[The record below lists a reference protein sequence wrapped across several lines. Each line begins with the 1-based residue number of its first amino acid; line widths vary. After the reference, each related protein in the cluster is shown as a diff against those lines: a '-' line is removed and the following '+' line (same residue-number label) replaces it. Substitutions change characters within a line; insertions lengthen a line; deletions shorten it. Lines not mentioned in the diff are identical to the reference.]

1 MDSARLAS
9 GESVLIHG
17 GSSGIGTA
25 AIQLC
30 SALGHDVFATAGNAD
45 KCTACEQL
53 GARRAINY
61 RNEDFVDVIE
71 QATEGMGVDV
81 ILDMVGGD
89 YIERNFRALARR
101 GRLVNIAFQKGTR
114 AEVNFAPM
122 LMKRL
127 SFMATTL
134 RGRSNQEKGRIRDAV
149 RTGVWPLLEAGR
161 IRPVVDQLFCIAE
174 AQAAHEK
181 MRSSGHIG
189 KILLAM

>member
-1 MDSARLAS
+1 
-9 GESVLIHG
+9 
-17 GSSGIGTA
+17 
-25 AIQLC
+25 
-30 SALGHDVFATAGNAD
+30 
-45 KCTACEQL
+45 
-53 GARRAINY
+53 
-61 RNEDFVDVIE
+61 
-71 QATEGMGVDV
+71 
-81 ILDMVGGD
+81 MVGGD